1 MELVLSCYVFFRGVH
16 LISPYCMSK
25 GAKNEVFFWNFSPRK
40 GVIFRRYFQIFEY
53 LREMETV
60 FTTIST
66 VQSGAQMSWLHE
78 EKNAAIRSCDTVP
91 LMKTLSPY

>member
-1 MELVLSCYVFFRGVH
+1 MCFLEGFTLFH
-16 LISPYCMSK
+16 LIACLKEPKIS
-25 GAKNEVFFWNFSPRK
+25 FFCWNFSPRK

-78 EKNAAIRSCDTVP
+78 EKNAATRSCDTVP